1 MLGFFL
7 APVSCA
13 LFSPKGL
20 VSVGYAALK
29 SPLLCPGIFRI
40 GFPVQTEQIFL
51 RISVILQRCWRCLCC
66 PGKVRLSLVREQQER
81 DESRGTVHFLSRP
94 PQ

>member
-1 MLGFFL
+1 MKVLGFFL

-29 SPLLCPGIFRI
+29 SPLLYPDTLEDWFSCSNRA
-40 GFPVQTEQIFL
+40 GFPDNLCDFAEVLEV
-51 RISVILQRCWRCLCC
+51 SVLPRKSGAIL
-66 PGKVRLSLVREQQER
+66 SE
-81 DESRGTVHFLSRP
+81 GTTRKG
-94 PQ
+94 